1 MLLRLEGKAMK
12 NYRPGK
18 IGRKRVSIRVLLPQ
32 SDYRA
37 LADIAGQERTDI
49 STLVRRALAHYFF
62 IPNKGNNITDTE
74 KPK

>member
-1 MLLRLEGKAMK
+1 MK
-12 NYRPGK
+12 NNRPGK

-37 LADIAGQERTDI
+37 LTEIAGQERTDI

-62 IPNKGNNITDTE
+62 IPNKGNNVTDIE
-74 KPK
+74 QPK

>member
-1 MLLRLEGKAMK
+1 MK

-62 IPNKGNNITDTE
+62 IPNKGNNITDIE